1 MNNRNKIKINFTRIT
16 FSRKSFRNF
25 SETWKGRKK
34 RTMIVTENDPELQAF
49 ADYIASFSIFIS
61 HRKEA
66 PFEQKMKVA
75 SKHKDLDGVALESP
89 FNYLEVTTEC
99 GKYKFNLSTNVN
111 SPNDL
116 KNHKVKL
123 PWVAYVVEKKSDKK
137 FHPICLA
144 SIIPDASDEGSTVLM
159 TLNHC
164 IDKEKFDNGMLYIYV
179 GDTLPVTDENDEDLY
194 EIELYTIDKH
204 TPNPLLPNVAIIQ
217 IKDGIEYD
225 EKRKAVCL
233 PLSNQELPDKTLC
246 AFSALKYSDA
256 TKTFEDYLIE
266 ALYDANTCQ
275 AKKVTLMVEKYTELC
290 FMDFRKDMYLA
301 KGGPLICKIGEEWTQ
316 MGIHATGQY
325 SADDYTLHVS
335 DEVAKNPQPATYVK
349 VSRFRSIMQNS
360 QNLES
365 IGRLHMS
372 RNR

>member
-1 MNNRNKIKINFTRIT
+1 MKFLYGKSVCT
-16 FSRKSFRNF
+16 FSKSLKMILNYKHLLITLLLFQF
-25 SETWKGRKK
+25 LLVTAK
-34 RTMIVTENDPELQAF
+34 RLHLR
-49 ADYIASFSIFIS
+49 S
-61 HRKEA
+61 KLK
-66 PFEQKMKVA
+66 QKMKVA

-116 KNHKVKL
+116 KNYKVKL

-233 PLSNQELPDKTLC
+233 PFSNQELPDKTLC
-246 AFSALKYSDA
+246 AFSALKYSEA

>member
-1 MNNRNKIKINFTRIT
+1 MERKEEKNNDSLYIFK
-16 FSRKSFRNF
+16 
-25 SETWKGRKK
+25 
-34 RTMIVTENDPELQAF
+34 VTENDPELQAF

-275 AKKVTLMVEKYTELC
+275 AKKVTLM
-290 FMDFRKDMYLA
+290 A